1 MKPSYAQLP
10 TILALLFLTA
20 LPTAALAQSANS
32 LTDNTPHSCA
42 RPDNVQ
48 PANAHPTNRY
58 PANDPAAN
66 VNPAN
71 VHADNV
77 NQANIHADN
86 VNPANIHATN
96 VHTDNA
102 FQAIINVA
110 NGYPA
115 NDHADN
121 EHTANGH
128 AANEHPANALGV
140 RITGLWG
147 VGAELSYQRFVGA
160 KTRIEADLG
169 MRIYDRNVNTGHI
182 FTAAVVATSFQ
193 WRWPIGNKS
202 GFYLGPALTFGRPIF
217 GLGGGV
223 QTGFDW
229 YFTNGLQL
237 SLDMRPTYNWFWYY
251 GFDACLSL
259 GLRYAF

>member
-1 MKPSYAQLP
+1 M
-10 TILALLFLTA
+10 
-20 LPTAALAQSANS
+20 
-32 LTDNTPHSCA
+32 
-42 RPDNVQ
+42 Q
-48 PANAHPTNRY
+48 PANAHPINRY
-58 PANDPAAN
+58 PVNDPAAN
-66 VNPAN
+66 VNLAN
-71 VHADNV
+71 KHAS
-77 NQANIHADN
+77 
-86 VNPANIHATN
+86 N

-115 NDHADN
+115 NDPADN